1 MDLDGIG
8 YARHLREQRARVL
21 ANVAPQHR
29 ARILGRPAPYADPKR
44 HEISVNLKTGE
55 RTVKAAPVFAVAKPP
70 RPEPARRVVYDH
82 PPAPP
87 VCEPAEKAIMAAIL
101 EATGISLYEY
111 LREHRTNIKVT
122 RARQMGY
129 WMTKKL
135 RPEMSLHELGRMF
148 RKDHST
154 VLKGI
159 GRGEA
164 LKDFAPIC
172 DWLAHPA
179 IVSLMEERGRK

>member
-1 MDLDGIG
+1 MERLGIVDDI
-8 YARHLREQRARVL
+8 RAERAAIL
-21 ANVAPQHR
+21 ANVAPRHR
-29 ARILGRPAPYADPKR
+29 ARILGKPAPYAEPKR
-44 HEISVNLKTGE
+44 HEITVNLKTGE

-70 RPEPARRVVYDH
+70 RVQSVRPVVYDH

-87 VCEPAEKAIMAAIL
+87 VCKPAEKAIMAAIL

-179 IVSLMEERGRK
+179 IVSLMEEGRRP

>member
-1 MDLDGIG
+1 
-8 YARHLREQRARVL
+8 
-21 ANVAPQHR
+21 
-29 ARILGRPAPYADPKR
+29 
-44 HEISVNLKTGE
+44 
-55 RTVKAAPVFAVAKPP
+55 
-70 RPEPARRVVYDH
+70 
-82 PPAPP
+82 
-87 VCEPAEKAIMAAIL
+87 MAAIL